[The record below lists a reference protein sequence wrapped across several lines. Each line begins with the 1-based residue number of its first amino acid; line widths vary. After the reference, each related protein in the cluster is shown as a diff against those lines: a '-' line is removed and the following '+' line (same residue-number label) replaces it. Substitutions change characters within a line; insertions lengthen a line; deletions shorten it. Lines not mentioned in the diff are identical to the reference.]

1 MIEARHL
8 RVLRAVAQAGSL
20 TAAARALGCSQPA
33 VSQQIKALENSVQT
47 PLLARTGRSVR
58 LTEAGEILVRHATG
72 ILAGLAAAEEEVANI
87 VGLRTGRVRLAS
99 FLSGTSELLPS
110 ALAALRAKWPNIDV
124 SFTEAAPQRA
134 VEMLRGGDCEIALAF
149 HYPGIPQGGGD
160 GDDPWEGLVV
170 RPLLSDRLVI
180 LAPAQHELAAQRET
194 ELAALAAESW
204 VAGCPSCSR
213 HLVELCEAEGF
224 SPRIDLVTDD
234 YLAVI
239 ALVGAGLGIAT
250 LPEMAFDTSTQTVR
264 RLDLEPAVHR
274 EIVALT
280 LPEYGSV
287 PAVGAMLG
295 ELEVAAR
302 SFGKARAAC

>member
-1 MIEARHL
+1 M
-8 RVLRAVAQAGSL
+8 
-20 TAAARALGCSQPA
+20 
-33 VSQQIKALENSVQT
+33 QT

-124 SFTEAAPQRA
+124 SFTEAAPPRA

-149 HYPGIPQGGGD
+149 HYPGISRGD
-160 GDDPWEGLVV
+160 GDDPWDGLVV

-180 LAPAQHELAAQRET
+180 LAPAQHALAAERET

-213 HLVELCEAEGF
+213 HLVEMCEAEGF

-250 LPEMAFDTSTQTVR
+250 LPEMAFDASTETVR

-280 LPEYGSV
+280 LPEYRSV